1 MQVSSMLLLHQGKV
15 AKLISRGSFDLL
27 GLVRILLRIGVS
39 TTLPAEL
46 LSSSVVL
53 CGPTK
58 FKKKKVKP
66 RYLLLQKNT

>member
-1 MQVSSMLLLHQGKV
+1 MLLLHQGKV
-15 AKLISRGSFDLL
+15 AKLISRGSFDLM